1 MSIENHGSAMK
12 YLLDYHSGKIK
23 PGLGIGCELDDYLR
37 LKKSQMVIALGHDN
51 VGKTIWLIWM
61 LTCHIVINK
70 KKVIVWSGENQK
82 GQIMRDMIQMFAGV
96 PFKQLTTSQITRI
109 HNHLENYI
117 EFIDNKKLYK
127 PEDLQDIYGSSD
139 ADICLLDPFTGLD
152 RDMTY
157 EGNYRFLN
165 ETRQFVNTTKKTIYI
180 TTHPTSASGRS
191 GAVYTE
197 GDFKGH
203 LKMPMKSEVEGGKA
217 FINRTCDALVIH
229 RMPGHP
235 TMKYYTM
242 VSIEKVKDK
251 ETGGDITEYQKP
263 LLFSWNSG
271 LGFTIAGVDP
281 LQKYRPNL
289 NNLNK
294 PKTLL

>member
-1 MSIENHGSAMK
+1 
-12 YLLDYHSGKIK
+12 
-23 PGLGIGCELDDYLR
+23 
-37 LKKSQMVIALGHDN
+37 
-51 VGKTIWLIWM
+51 
-61 LTCHIVINK
+61 
-70 KKVIVWSGENQK
+70 
-82 GQIMRDMIQMFAGV
+82 MIQMFAGV
-96 PFKQLTTSQITRI
+96 PFKQLTTSQITRL

-152 RDMTY
+152 REMSY

-165 ETRQFVNTTKKTIYI
+165 ETRQFVNTTKKTMYI

-191 GAVYTE
+191 GSLYTE
-197 GDFKGH
+197 GEFRGMV
-203 LKMPMKSEVEGGKA
+203 KMPSRSECEGGKS
-217 FINRTCDALVIH
+217 FVNRTDDMLVIH
-229 RMPGHP
+229 RMPSSP

-289 NNLNK
+289 SNLNK
-294 PKTLL
+294 PKNLF

>member
-1 MSIENHGSAMK
+1 MSIESHGSSMK

-23 PGLGIGCELDDYLR
+23 PGLGIGCQLDDYLR
-37 LKKSQMVIALGHDN
+37 LKKSQMTIALGHDN
-51 VGKTIWLIWM
+51 VGKTAWLIWM

-70 KKVIVWSGENQK
+70 KKVIMWSGENSK
-82 GQIMRDMIQMFAGV
+82 GQIMRDMIQWFAGV
-96 PFKQLTTSQITRI
+96 PFKHLTTTQITKL
-109 HNHLENYI
+109 HNHLENYV

-127 PEDLQDIYGSSD
+127 PEELNDIYGSSD

-165 ETRQFVNTTKKTIYI
+165 DMRHFVNTTQKSVYI
-180 TTHPTSASGRS
+180 TTHPTSASGRT

-203 LKMPMKSEVEGGKA
+203 LKLPMKSECEGGKA
-217 FINRTCDALVIH
+217 FVNRTDDALVIH

-242 VSIEKVKDK
+242 VSIEKIKDK
-251 ETGGDITEYQKP
+251 ETGGQISEYQSP

-281 LQKYRPNL
+281 LQAHRPNL
-289 NNLNK
+289 NKLNK
-294 PKTLL
+294 PKLL